1 MPVTMAIWFS
11 ETSRPRIADGESFCN
26 VERRQQR
33 GDADGDAPGTAR
45 HELREIAGRAAPIEE
60 IANSIFGYFGGQE
73 VRSEAA
79 YRRPLTST
87 RSTHVDQKHI
97 LTQYLPLFQ
106 PCHSKFSSTAAHL
119 QFSNSLIVL
128 QSPLVTN
135 YSSPPIFSISFPGR
149 VKSDIV
155 LVGGNIPET
164 ERMEIVKR
172 FDGSKTA
179 VALLPPAALRDWGR
193 DKVVQGIFNVLNES
207 VKDKIPPG
215 EQG

>member
-1 MPVTMAIWFS
+1 MSLKVLVYGRSFTIFQLIN
-11 ETSRPRIADGESFCN
+11 RP
-26 VERRQQR
+26 
-33 GDADGDAPGTAR
+33 
-45 HELREIAGRAAPIEE
+45 PI
-60 IANSIFGYFGGQE
+60 
-73 VRSEAA
+73 
-79 YRRPLTST
+79 ST
-87 RSTHVDQKHI
+87 RYQ
-97 LTQYLPLFQ
+97 LFFT
-106 PCHSKFSSTAAHL
+106 PNLFD
-119 QFSNSLIVL
+119 
-128 QSPLVTN
+128 LV
-135 YSSPPIFSISFPGR
+135 PGR